1 MKTIE
6 QSVGQLSNESP
17 STSASATTTAA
28 PSSASTNQTKP
39 TRTAST
45 SDAQLSPS
53 LAKQPAP
60 KPKSSVTSS
69 QNQQQP
75 LATLGYSDVT
85 TPSDDDVIRLP
96 SVKNL
101 SSLFSEQKQ
110 VNVSDV
116 SASKRVSK

>member
-39 TRTAST
+39 TRTSST
-45 SDAQLSPS
+45 SDVQPSPS
-53 LAKQPAP
+53 LAKQPP
-60 KPKSSVTSS
+60 SKPHSVTSS

-75 LATLGYSDVT
+75 MATLGYSDVT